1 MSKKILYIDMD
12 DTIADFTGSSV
23 FDSGF
28 DVAKMYEPGFFLNL
42 KPIDGALVAV
52 RALIRLGFDVQ
63 ILSQPVAESA
73 HSYLEKAQW
82 INLYFPELILK
93 VNLTQDKGLFKGHY
107 LVDDNLPKWQAKF
120 EANGGKFIH
129 FPYTHKHDRTA
140 YDNRKRW
147 EMIVNFFKE
156 ESSDASEKEKDSE
169 KEDNQDQ
176 EG

>member
-1 MSKKILYIDMD
+1 MGKKILYIDMD

-28 DVAKMYEPGFFLNL
+28 DVAKMYEPGFFLDL
-42 KPIDGALVAV
+42 RPVDGALVAV

-73 HSYLEKAQW
+73 HSYIEKVQW
-82 INLYFPELILK
+82 IGLYFPELISK
-93 VNLTQDKGLFKGHY
+93 INLTQDKGLFKGHY

-140 YDNRKRW
+140 YDNRRRW
-147 EMIVNFFKE
+147 EMIVNYFKE
-156 ESSDASEKEKDSE
+156 ESADASEKEKDGKE
-169 KEDNQDQ
+169 EDNQDQ